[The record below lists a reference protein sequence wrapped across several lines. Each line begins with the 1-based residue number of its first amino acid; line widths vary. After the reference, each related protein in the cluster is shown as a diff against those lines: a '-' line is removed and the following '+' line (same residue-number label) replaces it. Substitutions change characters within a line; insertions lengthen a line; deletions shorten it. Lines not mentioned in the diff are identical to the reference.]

1 MLKSSRTWPSII
13 TMAVVQLRLDT
24 KGKTYSAIANV
35 NHSHKQQFN
44 ANHQSA
50 NGKSKSNNSNNLNNK
65 KDNQKDLCNNN
76 KNGYQCN
83 KKEILIVNGNKSGS
97 NTTILSQTNGKTET
111 SRHNNHNV
119 NPNQLSPNAT
129 NGTVCLCELHYQN
142 KEKRRRSESIKVDN
156 WEYIYKEKQIRN
168 NIHHAN
174 CINHANPIEK

>member
-35 NHSHKQQFN
+35 NQSHKQQFN
-44 ANHQSA
+44 VNHQST
-50 NGKSKSNNSNNLNNK
+50 NGKSKSNNSNLNNK
-65 KDNQKDLCNNN
+65 KDNHKDLCSN

-83 KKEILIVNGNKSGS
+83 KKEILIVNGNKTGS
-97 NTTILSQTNGKTET
+97 NSTILSQTNGQTET
-111 SRHNNHNV
+111 SRHNNHNSNV
-119 NPNQLSPNAT
+119 NQLSPNAI
-129 NGTVCLCELHYQN
+129 NGQVCLCEVHYQN
-142 KEKRRRSESIKVDN
+142 KEKRKRSESIKVDN

-174 CINHANPIEK
+174 CINQAEPIEK

>member
-35 NHSHKQQFN
+35 NQSHKQQFN
-44 ANHQSA
+44 VNHQST
-50 NGKSKSNNSNNLNNK
+50 NVKSKSNNSNLNNK
-65 KDNQKDLCNNN
+65 KDNQNLCN

-83 KKEILIVNGNKSGS
+83 KKEILIVNGNKTGS
-97 NTTILSQTNGKTET
+97 NSTILSQTNGKTET

-119 NPNQLSPNAT
+119 NVNQVSPKAT
-129 NGTVCLCELHYQN
+129 NGTVCLCELHYKN
-142 KEKRRRSESIKVDN
+142 KEQRKRSESIKVDN
-156 WEYIYKEKQIRN
+156 WEYIYKEKQIGN

-174 CINHANPIEK
+174 CNNHPNPIEK